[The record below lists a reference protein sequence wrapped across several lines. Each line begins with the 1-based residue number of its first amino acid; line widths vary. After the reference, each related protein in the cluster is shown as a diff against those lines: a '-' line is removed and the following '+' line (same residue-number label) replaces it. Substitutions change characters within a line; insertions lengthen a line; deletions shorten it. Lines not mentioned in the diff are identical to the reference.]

1 MNELEGHSRR
11 GMAPHDAWNQSAVQL
26 IKAAQAHSRY
36 LVAECFVRSVKEGKF
51 SGPVRSI
58 LNELCEFLLI
68 YWVVERSGDFFM
80 VSSTFLRS
88 TSLPLTMVLYLNWYS
103 SPILV
108 RNNCSSFSP
117 STWSY
122 LELFVLTL

>member
-1 MNELEGHSRR
+1 MKELEGQSRQ

-26 IKAAQAHSRY
+26 IKAAQAHARY
-36 LVAECFVRSVKEGKF
+36 LVAECFVRSVKKGKF

-80 VSSTFLRS
+80 VSSTFFRS
-88 TSLPLTMVLYLNWYS
+88 TPLTLVLLFNWS
-103 SPILV
+103 SSQI
-108 RNNCSSFSP
+108 
-117 STWSY
+117 
-122 LELFVLTL
+122 